1 MQIYATLNKSGNDM
15 KYGYSRVY
23 SNSQSYDLPVENLI
37 KYGVAEDCI
46 RAEKVSG
53 KSLEGRTELNTLMSF
68 LRSGDTLVCTKL
80 DRLGR
85 SVRDIENIVNELEK
99 KNISLVFTDQNI
111 DTSNPTG
118 KCFLQMMS
126 VFAEFER
133 NMIATRRNEGI
144 EKAKANGVQMGRKQ
158 SIDRNQVMQLKQQG
172 FTPTQIAKKM
182 NINRT
187 TVYRVFNA
195 K

>member
-1 MQIYATLNKSGNDM
+1 M
-15 KYGYSRVY
+15 KYGYCRV
-23 SNSQSYDLPVENLI
+23 SSTGQSYEAQVEKLI

-53 KSLEGRTELNTLMSF
+53 KSLEGRNELNTLMSF
-68 LRSGDTLVCTKL
+68 LRSGDTLVSTKL

-85 SVRDIENIVNELEK
+85 SVRDIENIVNELEE
-99 KNISLVFTDQNI
+99 KNISLVFTDQQI

-118 KCFLQMMS
+118 KCFLQMLS
-126 VFAEFER
+126 VFSEFER

-144 EKAKANGVQMGRKQ
+144 EKAKANGVQLGRKP
-158 SIDRNQVMQLKQQG
+158 SIDRNQVMQLKQEG
-172 FTPTQIAKKM
+172 FNPTQIAKKM

-195 K
+195 G

>member
-1 MQIYATLNKSGNDM
+1 M
-15 KYGYSRVY
+15 KYGYSRVS
-23 SNSQSYDLPVENLI
+23 SNSQSYDLQVEKLI

-144 EKAKANGVQMGRKQ
+144 EKAKANGVQLGRKP
-158 SIDRNQVMQLKQQG
+158 SIDKNQVMQLKQQG

>member
-1 MQIYATLNKSGNDM
+1 M
-15 KYGYSRVY
+15 KYGYSRCS
-23 SNSQSYDLPVENLI
+23 SNSQSYDLQVEKLI

-53 KSLEGRTELNTLMSF
+53 KSRDGRNELNTLMSF

-187 TVYRVFNA
+187 TVYRALNA
-195 K
+195 G

>member
-1 MQIYATLNKSGNDM
+1 M
-15 KYGYSRVY
+15 KYGYCRV
-23 SNSQSYDLPVENLI
+23 SSTGQSYEAQVEKLI

-144 EKAKANGVQMGRKQ
+144 EKAKANGVQLGRKP
-158 SIDRNQVMQLKQQG
+158 SIDKNQVMQLKQEG
-172 FTPTQIAKKM
+172 FNPTQIAKKM

-187 TVYRVFNA
+187 TVYRALNA
-195 K
+195 G